1 MDLKPRFTLEVYT
14 AGLLILSTLL
24 TVLVGLLEPRLL
36 WVLIPLVAVL
46 VLVLFFL
53 AGRLRRGLARALQCD
68 SFENS
73 QVQLSLG
80 ATAMPVALLSGKT
93 LVWYNSAFR
102 QRILADEDRLLAP
115 VGKVLCGLDLHQ
127 CGEPAGQVLEHEGRK
142 YNIFASVTSGREA
155 LTVLY
160 LVDETD
166 LRQRAAEYD
175 ATRPAYMIIEID
187 AYAEQLAELKDS
199 EKARVLE
206 GINRVLEKYI
216 GRTTGFLQRVSN
228 ARYIAVV
235 EERHMKEMV
244 AANSMEGEVN
254 VTLSIGVGRGGDT
267 LRQCEEMARQSLD
280 MALGRGGDQAAVKT
294 PEGFAFY
301 GGVSR
306 SVEKRSRVKSRIVA
320 KALCDLIRQADSVL
334 IMGHRMSDLDCV
346 GAAIGVLRICK
357 GLDAPAAIVVRRE
370 ATLAQSVL
378 EEFQKAGLG
387 EDFISPEVA
396 LDGMTDNTLLLVVD
410 THIKGLLESGDV
422 YRKCH
427 QVAVIDHHRKAVG
440 HIDNAVL
447 FFHEPYAS
455 STCELVSE
463 LLQYVEGQQ
472 FRPTQLEA
480 EALLAGI
487 MLDTRNFGI
496 HTGVRTFEAA
506 AYLRRMGA
514 MTERVKL
521 LFNSSLQEYTAKSNL
536 VENADIYMGCAVSVS
551 GELPPDMAVAVPQA
565 ANDLLTIQGVGAS
578 FVAVQQGSG
587 VNISA
592 RSMGAVNVQ
601 VIMEQLGGGGHLT
614 MAGAQLKDTT
624 IDEAEKR
631 IRQAIARYRQEQ
643 AEEEA
648 RSGKKR

>member
-14 AGLLILSTLL
+14 AGLLVLSTLL

-36 WVLIPLVAVL
+36 WVLIPLLAVL

-53 AGRLRRGLARALQCD
+53 AGRLRRGLARALQCE

-80 ATAMPVALLSGKT
+80 TTALPVALLSGKT

-127 CGEPAGQVLEHEGRK
+127 CSEPAGQVLEHEGRK

-206 GINRVLEKYI
+206 GINRVLENYI

-244 AANSMEGEVN
+244 AAKFDVLDKIRALEGEVN

-320 KALCDLIRQADSVL
+320 KALEAPIRQ
-334 IMGHRMSDLDCV
+334 I
-346 GAAIGVLRICK
+346 AANA
-357 GLDAPAAIVVRRE
+357 GLDGSVILEKVRNSGKNGYGFDAYKEEYCDMVSSGIIDPAKVTRSALENAASVSAMVLTTESLVADKPEPPAPVAPA
-370 ATLAQSVL
+370 
-378 EEFQKAGLG
+378 GG
-387 EDFISPEVA
+387 DMG
-396 LDGMTDNTLLLVVD
+396 GM
-410 THIKGLLESGDV
+410 
-422 YRKCH
+422 Y
-427 QVAVIDHHRKAVG
+427 
-440 HIDNAVL
+440 
-447 FFHEPYAS
+447 
-455 STCELVSE
+455 
-463 LLQYVEGQQ
+463 
-472 FRPTQLEA
+472 
-480 EALLAGI
+480 
-487 MLDTRNFGI
+487 
-496 HTGVRTFEAA
+496 
-506 AYLRRMGA
+506 
-514 MTERVKL
+514 
-521 LFNSSLQEYTAKSNL
+521 
-536 VENADIYMGCAVSVS
+536 
-551 GELPPDMAVAVPQA
+551 
-565 ANDLLTIQGVGAS
+565 
-578 FVAVQQGSG
+578 
-587 VNISA
+587 
-592 RSMGAVNVQ
+592 
-601 VIMEQLGGGGHLT
+601 
-614 MAGAQLKDTT
+614 
-624 IDEAEKR
+624 
-631 IRQAIARYRQEQ
+631 
-643 AEEEA
+643 
-648 RSGKKR
+648 